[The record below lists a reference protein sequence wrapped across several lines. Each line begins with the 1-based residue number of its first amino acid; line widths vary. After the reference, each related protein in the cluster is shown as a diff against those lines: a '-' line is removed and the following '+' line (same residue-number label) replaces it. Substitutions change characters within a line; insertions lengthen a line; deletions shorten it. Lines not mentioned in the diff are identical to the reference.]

1 MLVTVYGPTHEEKEE
16 QFLSELANICS
27 NIKIPTLIGGD
38 FNILRFSGEKN
49 RNFCHNR
56 FTDMFNWIIN
66 TFELRDLNL
75 NGGMYTWSNNQADPT
90 LERLDRVL
98 ISPEWEALF
107 PLTNLRKTPRFLSD
121 HNPLILCSDQEK
133 NRKTKQFFFET
144 SWVKHPDFIPKVKEI
159 WGKHVIASSAVEKW
173 GIKLNRVKKFLKGWG
188 MNIRGHN
195 RKIKA
200 ILQEELML
208 LEKEEEN
215 SPLPAHLLNTKTF
228 IQTTLLRILEEE
240 ELYWHKRSNL
250 NWLL

>member
-1 MLVTVYGPTHEEKEE
+1 LPSIGRYGGILCGIKKERFDLIKVEEKEFAIAVEVYDKAPKNMMLVTVYGPAHEEKREL
-16 QFLSELANICS
+16 FLSELANICS

-49 RNFCHNR
+49 RNFSRNR

-75 NGGMYTWSNNQADPT
+75 NGGMYTWSNNQANPT

-133 NRKTKQFFFET
+133 NRKTKKFCFET

-159 WGKHVIASSAVEKW
+159 WGKHVIASSAVEN
-173 GIKLNRVKKFLKGWG
+173 GV
-188 MNIRGHN
+188 
-195 RKIKA
+195 
-200 ILQEELML
+200 
-208 LEKEEEN
+208 
-215 SPLPAHLLNTKTF
+215 
-228 IQTTLLRILEEE
+228 
-240 ELYWHKRSNL
+240 
-250 NWLL
+250 